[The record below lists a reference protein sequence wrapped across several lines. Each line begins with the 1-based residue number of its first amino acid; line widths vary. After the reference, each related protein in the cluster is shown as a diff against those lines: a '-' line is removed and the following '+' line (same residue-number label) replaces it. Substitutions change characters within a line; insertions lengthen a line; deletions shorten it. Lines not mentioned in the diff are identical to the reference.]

1 MTTNNKYANLEKEW
15 QGSHSVGDINLRVQQ
30 PPRKDFVSVI
40 LIKKQATPVPT
51 AQNETETLLGQA
63 RTFYTSG
70 NDDEAMVV
78 LRKVLVS
85 EPMSAEAYLLLG
97 NIHLRRGDLEQAVSS
112 LKTALFWDNRLIT
125 AHVGLGKIYLQK
137 GDCLQAKNYAASA
150 LVIDAENLD
159 AVGLGRQ
166 VERCSK

>member
-1 MTTNNKYANLEKEW
+1 MPMQT
-15 QGSHSVGDINLRVQQ
+15 
-30 PPRKDFVSVI
+30 PR
-40 LIKKQATPVPT
+40 
-51 AQNETETLLGQA
+51 NETETLLEQA
-63 RTFYTSG
+63 RAFYVGG
-70 NDDEAMVV
+70 NNDEAMVV

-125 AHVGLGKIYLQK
+125 AHVGLGKIYLQR

-150 LVIDAENLD
+150 LAIDAENQD
-159 AVGLGRQ
+159 AVGLERQ